1 MGTLKRVHYFKI
13 GQNINTFW
21 DLPTFISELFLT
33 HCVAAHCHMCAK
45 RPWEMFSS
53 LQSLDLLM
61 PTGFFFHWPRLL
73 SKYELRIVRV
83 PFTVILND
91 AWLDRKFHF
100 SCIVIVDIKFQN
112 NYSWKVSGLIMWMP
126 GSLEPLVNTT
136 QRECV
141 RIPEVWLHTN
151 ILRQLFCSNN
161 DVRLGRGSV
170 QWL

>member
-1 MGTLKRVHYFKI
+1 MPKKI
-13 GQNINTFW
+13 SGEKYPCQQMLLLFELLHKNDT
-21 DLPTFISELFLT
+21 SELILT
-33 HCVAAHCHMCAK
+33 QCVAAHCHLCAK

-100 SCIVIVDIKFQN
+100 SCIVIVDIKFHN
-112 NYSWKVSGLIMWMP
+112 NYGWIVSGLI
-126 GSLEPLVNTT
+126 
-136 QRECV
+136 
-141 RIPEVWLHTN
+141 N
-151 ILRQLFCSNN
+151 ILRVHLGSAHFIIIVDIKFQNN
-161 DVRLGRGSV
+161 
-170 QWL
+170 

>member
-1 MGTLKRVHYFKI
+1 MI
-13 GQNINTFW
+13 
-21 DLPTFISELFLT
+21 LT
-33 HCVAAHCHMCAK
+33 HCVAAHCHLCAK

-112 NYSWKVSGLIMWMP
+112 NYSWKVSGFIKTSCDFTHLQ
-126 GSLEPLVNTT
+126 GSWTLFIYPAKSDFFFRLQIFLHASFLLMQISDDGVFLSPNIWVSGAPL
-136 QRECV
+136 
-141 RIPEVWLHTN
+141 
-151 ILRQLFCSNN
+151 F
-161 DVRLGRGSV
+161 
-170 QWL
+170 